1 MSDADVN
8 DAGTVAETPEKL
20 TWRDMADARKQAVD
34 RLLKAG
40 SREALANVLAAYLP
54 EMLNTHLAAADYR
67 QQFDDAVTLAV
78 DEVKQWEEICSGT
91 RRAVRITKVIAAIDA
106 GTYRPPRKRRKAR
119 KRKVS
124 K

>member
-1 MSDADVN
+1 MSDAAMN
-8 DAGTVAETPEKL
+8 DASTVAEAHAKL
-20 TWRDMADARKQAVD
+20 TWRDMTDARKQAVD

-40 SREALANVLAAYLP
+40 GREALANVLAAYLP

-67 QQFDDAVTLAV
+67 QQFDAAVTQAV
-78 DEVKQWEEICSGT
+78 DEVKKWEEICSGT
-91 RRAVRITKVIAAIDA
+91 RRTVRVSKLIAAIED
-106 GTYRPPRKRRKAR
+106 GTYRAPRKRRKAR